1 MLLWRKLRDVRS
13 LPSDPARAALTP
25 LLCSADS
32 DLRAGGNCCEQTFL
46 QGRVT
51 TPLCAAALRT
61 GVGLRGQLSCSQG
74 TPRQQGS
81 VVSWTPGREGQTPC
95 PGSHMAVGEASFCLL
110 PLWPEAMYKLSI
122 HQPMRNSNNQCRPQT
137 ELRWSERPSCQTWSQ
152 RINLGVL
159 RVVCYF
165 QRSGVRGPFL
175 GALGTSSHKD
185 PNVTAASSA
194 GECDPLTQSPG
205 HGEWLSQHSL
215 GPGSWKGERQTW

>member
-1 MLLWRKLRDVRS
+1 MLQSGDTQTAGFRGLRDSRKGGADT
-13 LPSDPARAALTP
+13 LPWEPHG
-25 LLCSADS
+25 C
-32 DLRAGGNCCEQTFL
+32 GG
-46 QGRVT
+46 
-51 TPLCAAALRT
+51 
-61 GVGLRGQLSCSQG
+61 SK
-74 TPRQQGS
+74 
-81 VVSWTPGREGQTPC
+81 
-95 PGSHMAVGEASFCLL
+95 FCLL

-165 QRSGVRGPFL
+165 HRSGLRGPFL
-175 GALGTSSHKD
+175 GAVGTSSHKD
-185 PNVTAASSA
+185 PSVAAASSA
-194 GECDPLTQSPG
+194 GEGDPLTQSPR